1 MTMSK
6 KKPIKLISAFIA
18 LSLVF
23 AMLFADYGSVFGE
36 VAAYGSKY
44 ISEVQIFQGNS
55 YENALK
61 YCEEAGYT
69 PVKKNINRA
78 ASGDVNDNGIYVVGY
93 KTTENQDEGITGIS
107 MLQMNSGYQD
117 YTYGDIAE
125 RAVEKLG
132 TVPSELSY
140 AVDEFIANYEKGSPA
155 AQVAVDILNCF
166 FVDELD
172 NKKLGD
178 YLISGNCN
186 LDFVKKILSRS
197 STTVMSAFCNA
208 LVAGV
213 ADYDTDNWAQRLE
226 KSEVIE
232 QVKSGDN
239 NKALDAQYKSLATE
253 LIDSVQSFASG
264 FNEAKERY
272 KENNNKIPDVD
283 SDVKKKTEMSEE
295 TAEDVTNGGEV
306 KTEDGDAGY
315 LTAYNILN
323 KYNYDETTKLGDYIV
338 ALGNSTY
345 DDIEMLR
352 KMYPLVDC
360 LTDGQLGT
368 MRLSGVVFSTIYLVN
383 ESSLLDE
390 AKTQMDAIRKKLKE
404 ACGSE
409 CVSIWTGTDQ
419 TVYNEKVAVTKDA
432 YRANSAGQIYNTLTA
447 PDDVEEILSSA
458 LYMIN
463 IASAVIGLGYCLTSL
478 ATVGIAYYITGQF
491 MVLNVWAVCC
501 GLIGPGV
508 ISSIFGIIGCAF
520 VILNYVALIAL
531 VVIYVALLIKYL
543 WDKFT
548 VDDAEDF
555 TPIPSVIYD
564 EAQNRYVKYSVV
576 NVKPKPYTV
585 TNERSGERRVYYPP
599 LEPGNINGSNAR
611 RWNALYTTKSKYVG
625 DPICSSE
632 IDDLITVQYNNNST
646 PQGYKPVKCFG
657 EVEAANLNANSRS
670 DSMSIYMYCKSTTN
684 TINEGEETE
693 SDATTATTY
702 ISKLSLS
709 VEETETAAKAAL
721 TKSGYKVLD
730 TNLTPV
736 TADMKKYTYI
746 GYATTTNPNDAVTD
760 IRIAAR
766 NSTDAF
772 LYGNASYT
780 SCGTTVTG
788 DTLYYTSY
796 KSAGSPILAGLLLKN
811 TLTNVPE
818 GYEPINLFSGGN
830 AFNFNVGS
838 EVDNTVSRTHSSQTS
853 EHWGDKGMYL
863 YFKPSVSYTDGE
875 EYISGIVLVAG
886 NKSGYDNK
894 NTADDYIETMN
905 LKKFDL
911 SLTQNAK
918 VQLPN
923 EVAGMVSK
931 ERWASNIETYICY
944 TTTHNPYRAIYGIRS
959 YTAAPG
965 NTSVPVALGT
975 LADGAY
981 SVCDV
986 YFELPYLISG
996 SSYKKNY
1003 LRGIYDSHSYLFAGC
1018 SGTNTG
1024 IEQEFKAVALEP
1036 EDYEDVSWSSCSS
1049 ARGKGIYVLGP
1060 VEGGTPLTV
1069 SDVQVSSSS
1078 EIPSGFISVQDFKT
1092 PNRTEVHN
1100 LGYTAT
1106 NSKFVSSGK
1115 NTTPVYIYT
1124 RQEAPVEKK
1133 YISSI
1138 SVSTYSLETAAGDNL
1153 KNYDTATRN
1162 QLNASGNDYCMQSL
1176 LSQCSDE
1183 IIQSNIALDKS
1194 QTFYGNASATPNTA
1208 SYIGVSRTDSSLDAI
1223 TGIIRYVTDKK
1234 DVSATIKVNGA
1245 TYTKA
1250 GDMIYD
1256 PNGSYYLYYT
1266 NSGGANPGEPL
1277 TSIHIST
1284 EVFDN
1289 ENATALSA
1297 NSVDVSEIKVGD
1309 EVKREASTAKLYGD
1323 VKCTNFIHM
1332 AYEDNSTMMGAIY
1345 VGHGKTKKEAQANLL
1360 ELGCNICVDMD
1371 VNRNTGGEY
1380 IYIGYTRYE
1389 LSYSEKRKGVAKNA
1403 VRDIVLTVG
1412 QPHQKEIYI
1421 NGIKYKN
1428 AVDEY
1433 TIVKGHDGSR
1443 GVSLN
1448 LGTGGKQI
1456 YLYYSTEITKDTQYT
1471 IAKLGLACM
1480 DYGMVN
1486 NDSNKWEHVYD
1497 ADGNRVNLNEG
1508 AIYTIDDGN
1517 HIADNRVYLYA
1528 SRTDNQV
1535 KESAAVDMRSIN
1547 NEFIAY
1553 DVYMEGA

>member
-1 MTMSK
+1 MTKSK
-6 KKPIKLISAFIA
+6 RKPIWFLSAFTA
-18 LSLVF
+18 LFMVL
-23 AMLFADYGSVFGE
+23 AMLITNYGSVFGE
-36 VAAYGSKY
+36 VKAYGNKY

-55 YENALK
+55 YENALQ
-61 YCEEAGYT
+61 YCKEAGFT
-69 PVKKNINRA
+69 PVEKNINRA
-78 ASGDVNDNGIYVVGY
+78 ASGDENDNGIYVVGY
-93 KTTENQDEGITGIS
+93 KTTENEDEGITGIS

-132 TVPSELSY
+132 TVPTELSY

-172 NKKLGD
+172 NQKLGD
-178 YLISGNCN
+178 YLVSGDCN
-186 LDFVKKILSRS
+186 IDFVKKILSRS
-197 STTVMSAFCNA
+197 STTVMSALCNA

-213 ADYDTDNWAQRLE
+213 ADYDTDNWAKRLQNS
-226 KSEVIE
+226 KVTE
-232 QVKSGDN
+232 QLKDDAN
-239 NKALDAQYKSLATE
+239 YQQLDAKYYSLSLE
-253 LIDSVQSFASG
+253 LIDSLQKFSSG

-272 KENNNKIPDVD
+272 EENNNKVQSIDSDVD
-283 SDVKKKTEMSEE
+283 SKTEMSDE
-295 TAEDVTNGGEV
+295 TAEDIANGGEV
-306 KTEDGDAGY
+306 KTEDGDAAY

-338 ALGNSTY
+338 SLGNSTY
-345 DDIEMLR
+345 DDSENAR
-352 KMYPLVDC
+352 KIYPLVDC

-368 MRLSGVVFSTIYLVN
+368 MRLSGVAYSAIYLVN
-383 ESSLLDE
+383 ESALLDE
-390 AKTQMDAIRKKLKE
+390 AKTQMKSIRKNLKD
-404 ACGSE
+404 ATGSE
-409 CVSIWTGTDQ
+409 CVSIWVGTDQ

-447 PDDVEEILSSA
+447 PDDLDDILSSA

-508 ISSIFGIIGCAF
+508 VSSIFGIIGCAF

-531 VVIYVALLIKYL
+531 VIVYVALLIKYL
-543 WDKFT
+543 WDKYT
-548 VDDAEDF
+548 VDDDEDF
-555 TPIPSVIYD
+555 TPIPSIIYD
-564 EAQNRYVKYSVV
+564 SAQNRYVKYSVV
-576 NVKPKPYTV
+576 NVKPKPYMV
-585 TNERSGERRVYYPP
+585 TNDRSGERRIYYPP
-599 LEPGNINGSNAR
+599 LEAGNINGSNAR

-632 IDDLITVQYNNNST
+632 IDDLITVQYNDNST

-657 EVEAANLNANSRS
+657 EVEAANLNANSKS
-670 DSMSIYMYCKSTTN
+670 DSMSIYMYCKSTAN
-684 TINEGEETE
+684 TINEGETTE
-693 SDATTATTY
+693 SDETTTY

-746 GYATTTNPNDAVTD
+746 GYATTTNPDDAVTD
-760 IRIAAR
+760 IRISAR

-772 LYGNASYT
+772 TYGNASYT

-796 KSAGSPILAGLLLKN
+796 KSAGSPILAGLLLET
-811 TLTNVPE
+811 TLDEIPE
-818 GYEPINLFSGGN
+818 GYEPINLFCGGN

-838 EVDNTVSRTHSSQTS
+838 ETDNTVSRTHSSQTA
-853 EHWGDKGMYL
+853 EHWSDKGMYL

-894 NTADDYIETMN
+894 NTADDYIEAMH

-959 YTAAPG
+959 YTSAPS
-965 NTSVPVALGT
+965 NTTVPVALGT
-975 LADGAY
+975 LTDGAY
-981 SVCDV
+981 AVCDV
-986 YFELPYLISG
+986 YFELPYLVTG
-996 SSYKKNY
+996 SNYKKNY
-1003 LRGIYDSHSYLFAGC
+1003 LRGIYDSHSYQFASC

-1024 IEQEFKAVALEP
+1024 IEQQTLTVALEP

-1049 ARGKGIYVLGP
+1049 VRGKGIYVLGP

-1078 EIPSGFISVQDFKT
+1078 EIPSGYISVQDFKT

-1100 LGYTAT
+1100 LGYTAV
-1106 NSKFVSSGK
+1106 NSKYVMSGK
-1115 NTTPVYIYT
+1115 KTTPVYIYT
-1124 RQEAPVEKK
+1124 RQEAPVEEA

-1138 SVSTYSLETAAGDNL
+1138 SVSTYSLEAAAGDNL
-1153 KNYDTATRN
+1153 KNYDTATKK
-1162 QLNASGNDYCMQSL
+1162 QINAGGSDYCIQNL

-1183 IIQSNIALDKS
+1183 IVQSNIALDKS
-1194 QTFYGNASATPNTA
+1194 QTFYGNASATPSTA
-1208 SYIGVSRTDSSLDAI
+1208 SYIGVSRTDSTLKAI
-1223 TGIIRYVTDKK
+1223 RGIIRYVTDKK
-1234 DVSATIKVNGA
+1234 DVSSTIQVDGI

-1266 NSGGANPGEPL
+1266 NAAGANPGKPL
-1277 TSIHIST
+1277 KSISISA
-1284 EVFDN
+1284 EVFDD
-1289 ENATALSA
+1289 ENATALTA
-1297 NSVDVSEIKVGD
+1297 NSVDVSEIKVGN
-1309 EVKREASTAKLYGD
+1309 EVKREASTATLYGD
-1323 VKCTNFIHM
+1323 TKCTNFIHM
-1332 AYEDNSTMMGAIY
+1332 EYLDTTIYMGAVY

-1380 IYIGYTRYE
+1380 IYIGYTRYNLTTTE
-1389 LSYSEKRKGVAKNA
+1389 QRKGVPRNA

-1412 QPHQKEIYI
+1412 QPHQKEIYV
-1421 NGIKYKN
+1421 NGVKYKC

-1433 TIVKGHDGSR
+1433 SSVKGNDGTK

-1448 LGTGGKQI
+1448 TGNGGKQI
-1456 YLYYSTEITKDTQYT
+1456 YLYYSIVQTKDTPYT
-1471 IAKLGLACM
+1471 IEKIGLACM
-1480 DYGMVN
+1480 DYGMLN
-1486 NDSNKWEHVYD
+1486 NDTNKWEHVLD
-1497 ADGNRVNLNEG
+1497 TNGNRVNLNEG
-1508 AIYTIDDGN
+1508 AIYTIDDGK
-1517 HIADNRVYLYA
+1517 HIADNRMYLYA
-1528 SRTDNQV
+1528 SRTDGQV
-1535 KESAAVDMRSIN
+1535 KESAAVDMSSLN
-1547 NEFIAY
+1547 SEFIAY
-1553 DVYMEGA
+1553 DAYMKGA